1 MDRHKLSFFLPVVQ
15 KLTDSVGCQQL
26 VELHLECRR
35 ERVPIVSFFLL
46 QKKIIEFRDDRERAT
61 GVSPTQP
68 FVTSCYCLFLKWPHI
83 CFCSLLRYKS
93 QPVESVDS
101 DYTLLTLGRS
111 ITDGFRQILP
121 VRQEDPLR
129 RVLHLFGASVLFFFF
144 GLYRRV
150 HMSATLSVIA
160 PLDLL
165 LPSVIDPCG
174 AGRVERAAA
183 GSIPNSRVTDEMKS
197 ERKRERESC
206 LFSPTWTSRRN

>member
-1 MDRHKLSFFLPVVQ
+1 M
-15 KLTDSVGCQQL
+15 
-26 VELHLECRR
+26 
-35 ERVPIVSFFLL
+35 
-46 QKKIIEFRDDRERAT
+46 
-61 GVSPTQP
+61 
-68 FVTSCYCLFLKWPHI
+68 
-83 CFCSLLRYKS
+83 
-93 QPVESVDS
+93 
-101 DYTLLTLGRS
+101 LTLGRS

-129 RVLHLFGASVLFFFF
+129 RVLHLFGASVLFFFIF

-197 ERKRERESC
+197 ERKRERELS
-206 LFSPTWTSRRN
+206 LFTNLDIKKKLENILVVDQLPRKWSNSVSNAEAGSKLARAFFFLSLFFHRQVGHLTVLSYQRINDQAVSGD